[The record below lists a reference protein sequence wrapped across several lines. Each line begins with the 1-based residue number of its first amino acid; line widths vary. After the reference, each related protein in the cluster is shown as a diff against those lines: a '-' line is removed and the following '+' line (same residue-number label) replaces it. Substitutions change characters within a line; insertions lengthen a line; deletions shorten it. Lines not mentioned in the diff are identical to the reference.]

1 MDSETE
7 VIKRQMEGTRT
18 ALSEK
23 LEQLEA
29 KVSESVTGTV
39 QAVASTVE
47 GVTDTVD
54 KVTHSV
60 DQTVDAVKQTF
71 DLDRHARER
80 PWMLF
85 GGAVFLGFVGGSLL
99 KRSSSRRYDRR
110 YDRGDR
116 WGQGFYPPSPRQ
128 EKPKEESSPGI
139 LGQIGEE
146 VSHLKQLG
154 IGMAMGLIR
163 DVAVNA
169 LPAAVAP
176 LLSEAVNN
184 ITEKV
189 GGKTMDSSQLKQ
201 HTTPAPSEHQQ
212 SESCDSACL

>member
-23 LEQLEA
+23 LEALEA
-29 KVSESVTGTV
+29 KVSETVTGAAQT
-39 QAVASTVE
+39 VASTVE
-47 GVTDTVD
+47 AVTDSVD

-60 DQTVDAVKQTF
+60 DQTVDAVKSTF

-85 GGAVFLGFVGGSLL
+85 GGAVFLGFVGGALL
-99 KRSSSRRYDRR
+99 NRTSDRR
-110 YDRGDR
+110 DHRRWDRGDR
-116 WGQGFYPPSPRQ
+116 WGRGFYPPSSRQ
-128 EKPKEESSPGI
+128 EKPREESSPGI

-169 LPAAVAP
+169 LPAAAAP
-176 LLSEAVNN
+176 LLTEAVNN

-189 GGKTMDSSQLKQ
+189 GGKTIDSSQLKQ

-212 SESCDSACL
+212 SESCDAGCL